1 MRTQNILLA
10 LGAVAL
16 AALPLALITPGG
28 DRTFGGSDDQATAMI
43 QTLDPGYHRWFTPL
57 WQPPSSEV
65 ESLLFGVQAAI
76 GAGAVGYVL
85 GYLRGRRT
93 RWDGPVRDEAG
104 QNGVGRDDAARD

>member
-16 AALPLALITPGG
+16 AALPLALITPAG
-28 DRTFGGSDDQATAMI
+28 DHTFGGSDDQATAMI
-43 QTLDPGYHRWFTPL
+43 ATLHPGYHRWFTPL
-57 WQPPSSEV
+57 WEPPSSEV

-85 GYLRGRRT
+85 GYWRGRRT
-93 RWDGPVRDEAG
+93 R
-104 QNGVGRDDAARD
+104 RDDAAHD

>member
-16 AALPLALITPGG
+16 ATLPLALITPGG
-28 DRTFGGSDDQATAMI
+28 DHSFGGSDDQATAMI
-43 QTLDPGYHRWFTPL
+43 QKLDPGYHRWFKPL

-85 GYLRGRRT
+85 GYVRGRRT
-93 RWDGPVRDEAG
+93 KRD
-104 QNGVGRDDAARD
+104 GVGRDDAARD